1 MSGSAHSDAA
11 AAPAALATGPRE
23 WLLPLLLRR
32 PGRRVRRLTV
42 FTVGGTIGGIA
53 GVPSSGGSR
62 RVLLAAAALGGAA
75 AVGLAWLLV
84 GSGGNAAVN
93 ESLASLGQAPGIA
106 PPAYAYLDNPS
117 VALYLGQLEGGI
129 AKSEQLTQQL
139 TQGKSAGLS
148 AGGFS
153 VGGQTGSSA
162 SAERVVTPTATARF
176 YQLLDLLGRDGYL
189 HTIDMAATP
198 AQIRRSFAAVP
209 EGSFVELHGC
219 QLALPSYVQLGQLQS
234 GVGGYLTAGN
244 AYGLAGQTSPVDF
257 YTLEQAQQ
265 LASGGR
271 HARAVGYGTGTP
283 LPERKAKRL
292 ARAIGGLAA
301 VDARNP
307 RVPLS
312 TCDGKVDFRPHG
324 VDLLFP
330 IRLGNL
336 SGEQSLLA
344 GPVTVVGKLV
354 RSVRTERADY
364 VDNTSLTTFTGP
376 VSRVDEAASGE
387 VMTNELDADTSVLAP
402 GAVILPVAIYK

>member
-1 MSGSAHSDAA
+1 MIARRGPLTVRAGGGTIDGIAGEPSPGGMRRLLLAG
-11 AAPAALATGPRE
+11 AALA
-23 WLLPLLLRR
+23 
-32 PGRRVRRLTV
+32 
-42 FTVGGTIGGIA
+42 
-53 GVPSSGGSR
+53 
-62 RVLLAAAALGGAA
+62 GAA
-75 AVGLAWLLV
+75 AVGLAWLFLGHGDN
-84 GSGGNAAVN
+84 GSVQG
-93 ESLASLGQAPGIA
+93 SLASLGQAPGIA
-106 PPAYAYLDNPS
+106 PPAYAYLDNAS

-139 TQGKSAGLS
+139 TQGRNAGLN
-148 AGGFS
+148 AGGLS
-153 VGGQTGSSA
+153 LGGQTGSSA

-176 YQLLDLLGRDGYL
+176 YQLLDLLGKDGYL

-198 AQIRRSFAAVP
+198 AQVRRSFAAVP

-219 QLALPSYVQLGQLQS
+219 QLALPSYVQLGQLHS
-234 GVGGYLTAGN
+234 GVGGYWTAGN
-244 AYGLAGQTSPVDF
+244 AYGLAGQISPVDF

-265 LASGGR
+265 LASGGKQ
-271 HARAVGYGTGTP
+271 ARAVGYGTATP

-292 ARAIGGLAA
+292 ARAIRGLAA

-312 TCDGKVDFRPHG
+312 TCDGKVDFKPRG

-354 RSVRTERADY
+354 RAVRTESADY
-364 VDNTSLTTFTGP
+364 VDNASLTTFADP
-376 VSRVDEAASGE
+376 VSSVDEAASRE
-387 VMTNELDADTSVLAP
+387 VMTNELDADASVLAP